1 MSELIERLTQI
12 ILRDFP
18 DAQAIYLY
26 GSYARGEQRPDS
38 DIDLAVLLPH
48 ARARAV
54 GSLTMSQ
61 TQLDL
66 AHVARR
72 DVDLVNLRVVSPL
85 LQTQATGHG
94 KLIFEGDANARMEFE
109 MMALSMFQDVNQ
121 MRGDVVNDYL
131 QSRGVKQRVL
141 VIRDGDLK

>member
-1 MSELIERLTQI
+1 MSELIDRLIQI
-12 ILRDFP
+12 VLHDFP

-48 ARARAV
+48 TRARAV
-54 GSLTMSQ
+54 GSLTLSQ

-66 AHVARR
+66 AHAARR
-72 DVDLVNLRVVSPL
+72 DVDLVNLRIVPPL
-85 LQTQATGHG
+85 LQTQATGRG
-94 KLIFEGDANARMEFE
+94 KLIYEGDANARVEFE
-109 MMALSMFQDVNQ
+109 MMALTMFQDVNQ
-121 MRGDVVNDYL
+121 MRGDVVNAYL
-131 QSRGVKQRVL
+131 QSRGVQQRVL